1 VVTVDGLFFVRGLL
15 TELVFRVHR
24 KNGIFQVGD
33 KPVTGLPYRID
44 L

>member
-44 L
+44 